1 MLAAFRRVVQAE
13 DAASV
18 VEAIREADQRVV
30 TFCGFSGTGYE
41 DPAAV
46 ERVLREQLARFAPQS
61 TTICAGATAEGI
73 GMVYPIARRKG
84 FRTIGI
90 VSSRAEAESAAM
102 SDDVEVVYVV
112 KDGTWGG
119 RQGTQLSPTSEAM
132 VVACDEMI
140 GIGGGAIAR
149 DELEEARRR
158 GKPVTFFPADMNHA
172 LATEKAHK
180 SGSPPPTDFR
190 GEAHALFNSP

>member
-1 MLAAFRRVVQAE
+1 MLAAFRRVVQAD
-13 DAASV
+13 DAASA
-18 VEAIREADQRVV
+18 VEAIRGTGQRVV

-90 VSSRAEAESAAM
+90 VSSRAETEGAAM

-112 KDGTWGG
+112 KDDTWGG
-119 RQGTQLSPTSEAM
+119 RQGTRLSPTSEAM
-132 VVACDEMI
+132 VEACDEMI

-158 GKPVTFFPADMNHA
+158 GKPVTFFPAEMNHA
-172 LATEKAHK
+172 LAAEKARK
-180 SGSPPPTDFR
+180 SGDPPPTDFR